1 MRNLLVI
8 YSFSPDPFQT
18 FLQFL
23 TVQMEAQQRNK
34 KVMRWR
40 ERKEEAEHFYSETK
54 ESSALLKIA
63 EVKGKTAHSN

>member
-8 YSFSPDPFQT
+8 YNFAPDPFQT

-40 ERKEEAEHFYSETK
+40 ERKEETAHFYSETK
-54 ESSALLKIA
+54 ESSALLKIDG
-63 EVKGKTAHSN
+63 VKGKFCTL